1 MVFVLYGT
9 FGSNSAGHVCNFANG
24 LVRLGLKVAVVGDGP
39 EDAITHHGSP
49 LFATINRASIVRA
62 PIETLHSIFEQP
74 LPKHMIFHAWTPRE
88 RARLTIAA
96 VTKSVPGRIVVHLE
110 DNEQVVAETH
120 IGMSIASMR
129 RLEANV
135 LDQLIGSDF
144 THPIRGPQFVNSA
157 HGVTVIVD
165 ALRALIEPRERVLT
179 LLPGAEIP
187 SPIEPAVL
195 DRRRS
200 EFGLKPHEAL
210 VVYPGSIHPANR
222 EEVFSLVLATR
233 ILGRRGFP
241 TRLLKTGPHVE
252 KRQYKPLRSRHVTDL
267 GFVPRSV
274 LLELL
279 GSSDFLVQP
288 GCSNAFNDYRLPS
301 KLPDFLASGRPVILP
316 RTNLGLMVRDG
327 VEALLLDVGDAE
339 EIAAKVAWVLS
350 NPEQAKRIGAAG
362 REFAR
367 QMSWEN
373 QAARLAAFYED
384 VLRQPMTNSA

>member
-1 MVFVLYGT
+1 
-9 FGSNSAGHVCNFANG
+9 
-24 LVRLGLKVAVVGDGP
+24 
-39 EDAITHHGSP
+39 
-49 LFATINRASIVRA
+49 
-62 PIETLHSIFEQP
+62 
-74 LPKHMIFHAWTPRE
+74 
-88 RARLTIAA
+88 
-96 VTKSVPGRIVVHLE
+96 
-110 DNEQVVAETH
+110 
-120 IGMSIASMR
+120 
-129 RLEANV
+129 
-135 LDQLIGSDF
+135 
-144 THPIRGPQFVNSA
+144 
-157 HGVTVIVD
+157 
-165 ALRALIEPRERVLT
+165 
-179 LLPGAEIP
+179 
-187 SPIEPAVL
+187 
-195 DRRRS
+195 
-200 EFGLKPHEAL
+200 
-210 VVYPGSIHPANR
+210 
-222 EEVFSLVLATR
+222 
-233 ILGRRGFP
+233 
-241 TRLLKTGPHVE
+241 
-252 KRQYKPLRSRHVTDL
+252 L